1 MLVIWKA
8 NFGGTREQLDRVK
21 EKLEEIGKKQNTRL
35 EGPYYAQD
43 ADLLWLMWT
52 DAANIGLG
60 GREFL
65 PWVAENAIPIEPVS
79 WEVAI
84 TEQEFWG

>member
-8 NFGGTREQLDRVK
+8 NFGGTREQLDQVK
-21 EKLEEIGKKQNTRL
+21 GKLQEIGKKRGTRVD
-35 EGPYYAQD
+35 GPYYAQD
-43 ADLLWLMWT
+43 ADLVWLFWT
-52 DAANIGLG
+52 DPSNIGLG

-65 PWVAENAIPIEPVS
+65 PWATENEIPIEPVS